1 MSPAKEKGE
10 EDMDGSSKVR
20 YEEVQSI
27 RGFVLD
33 RPERRNIIHVDDGV
47 PYLIEIP
54 MFRKYSCIIPFYFL
68 VCMYVH

>member
-10 EDMDGSSKVR
+10 QDMDGSSKVR

-33 RPERRNIIHVDDGV
+33 RLEQRNKIHLANGI

-54 MFRKYSCIIPFYFL
+54 LFRKYSCIIPFYFL
-68 VCMYVH
+68 VCMYMH